1 MAHCGTWPIG
11 VCSWSLQRE
20 LPDLIDAMRQLG
32 IDHVHLDI
40 GPACRPDGRTYL
52 EQVRR
57 INWTISATM
66 IGFAQ
71 EDYSTLET
79 IKKTGGIVP
88 DECWDINRQRFLTAI
103 EATAALGVPYLSS
116 HFGFLDLSDPACA
129 GKLIQRVRLLADAAA
144 ERNVMVLME
153 TGQERADE
161 LKTFLQ
167 TLNHPALGVN
177 FDPANM
183 ILYNKGNP
191 IEGVRTLA
199 PWVRHIHIKD
209 AIRADQPGTWGQEV
223 VWATGQVD
231 ADNFL
236 KTLHEIN
243 YSGVLAIEREA
254 GNDRFGDI
262 KTAVE
267 RLKAFTA

>member
-1 MAHCGTWPIG
+1 
-11 VCSWSLQRE
+11 
-20 LPDLIDAMRQLG
+20 
-32 IDHVHLDI
+32 
-40 GPACRPDGRTYL
+40 
-52 EQVRR
+52 
-57 INWTISATM
+57 
-66 IGFAQ
+66 
-71 EDYSTLET
+71 
-79 IKKTGGIVP
+79 
-88 DECWDINRQRFLTAI
+88 
-103 EATAALGVPYLSS
+103 
-116 HFGFLDLSDPACA
+116 
-129 GKLIQRVRLLADAAA
+129 
-144 ERNVMVLME
+144 
-153 TGQERADE
+153 
-161 LKTFLQ
+161 
-167 TLNHPALGVN
+167 
-177 FDPANM
+177 M